1 MTIMG
6 QEVSL
11 TPEELESKEIIK
23 RYRHLLRAAKRV
35 KTKED
40 KKLIRDAFELA
51 LDAHKEMRRKS
62 GEPYIFHPLAVAQIA
77 AEEIGLG
84 ATSIACA
91 LLHDVVEDTE
101 IDLEFIKKKFGTH
114 VASIID
120 GLTKISGVFDEKNSP
135 QAENFRKMLL
145 TLSDDVRVI
154 LIKICDRLHNMRT
167 LEYMNRNSQLKIA
180 SETLYLYAPLAHR
193 LGIYGIKTELEDLSL
208 KYTEPEKYKEISK
221 KLSQTKEDRSKFI
234 KSFVKPIKMELD
246 NLGLK
251 YEIKGRP
258 KSIFSIYN
266 KMKKQQV
273 SFEQVYDLFAI
284 RIILDS
290 NHEFEKRDCWNV
302 YSVVTSIY
310 KPNTERLRDWISTPK
325 SNGYESLHITVMG
338 PFGKFVEVQIRT
350 QRMDDIA
357 ELGYAAHWKYKE
369 NAKEISNYDN
379 WLNNIRE
386 MLENPE
392 SNALDFVEEFHT
404 NFLSEEVFVFTPTGE
419 LKKLPINATTLDFA
433 FDIHS
438 DIGAKCI
445 GAKVNNKIVPLSHIL
460 QNGDQVEI
468 LTSAKQK
475 PTKDWLSYV
484 VTGKAKQRIKY
495 VLKEEKRQIAEVGK
509 ELLMKKFKSEK
520 VEFSKE
526 NVLLVTHYFK
536 AQSELD
542 LYYMIAKEVIGK
554 DKLKIKQLLNEEQIS
569 QREQLVNSIKHTI
582 DSKPKTESKKSDT
595 IIIGDDNIEMD
606 YSMARCCSPLP
617 GDEILGFITIGEG
630 IKIHRTN
637 CKNAISLMS
646 QYGYRV
652 LKTRWA
658 NEKLLAPESYE
669 TNIKIT
675 GIDGVGIVSKVT
687 DIISKDLKVNMKSI
701 SFESFDGTFEGK
713 VSVFLNDTSH
723 LQVLVDKIKSIDPYI
738 HVIRYSVD

>member
-1 MTIMG
+1 M
-6 QEVSL
+6 
-11 TPEELESKEIIK
+11 TPELTQTPEDLEKKEIIK

-35 KTKED
+35 TTKAD

-51 LDAHKEMRRKS
+51 VEHHKEMRRKS

-91 LLHDVVEDTE
+91 LMHDLVEDTE
-101 IDLEFIKKKFGTH
+101 VDLDFIKNKFG
-114 VASIID
+114 VQIAAIID

-167 LEYMNRNSQLKIA
+167 LEFMSRNSQLKIA

-193 LGIYGIKTELEDLSL
+193 LGIYSLKTEMEDLAL
-208 KYTEPEKYKEISK
+208 KYTEPEKYREISK
-221 KLSQTKEDRSKFI
+221 KLSQTKEDRDKFI
-234 KSFVKPIKMELD
+234 KAFVKPIKLELGEMD
-246 NLGLK
+246 MK
-251 YEIKGRP
+251 FEIKGRP
-258 KSIFSIYN
+258 KSIYSIYN

-290 NHEFEKRDCWNV
+290 SNENEKKDCWNA

-338 PFGKFVEVQIRT
+338 PMGRFVEVQIRT
-350 QRMDDIA
+350 QRMDELA
-357 ELGYAAHWKYKE
+357 ERGYAAHWKYKE

-392 SNALDFVEEFHT
+392 NSALDFVEEFHT
-404 NFLSEEVFVFTPTGE
+404 NFLSEEVFVFTPTGD
-419 LKKLPINATTLDFA
+419 LKKLPVKATALDFA

-445 GAKVNNKIVPLSHIL
+445 GAKVNNKIVPLSHVL

-468 LTSAKQK
+468 ITSAKQK
-475 PTKDWLSYV
+475 PNKDWLNYV
-484 VTGKAKQRIKY
+484 VTGKAKHRIKHL
-495 VLKEEKRQIAEVGK
+495 LKEEKRNVAELGK
-509 ELLMKKFKSEK
+509 EILIRKFKSEK
-520 VEFSKE
+520 VDFSKE
-526 NVLLVTHYFK
+526 NILTICNYFK

-542 LYYMIAKEVIGK
+542 FYFMISKEVIAKE
-554 DKLKIKQLLNEEQIS
+554 KLKIRQILNEEQIH
-569 QREQLVNSIKHTI
+569 QREHLVGSNKNTDKLKHENVKQ
-582 DSKPKTESKKSDT
+582 DA
-595 IIIGDDNIEMD
+595 IIIGDDNIQMD
-606 YSMARCCSPLP
+606 YSMAKCCSPLP
-617 GDEILGFITIGEG
+617 GDEIIGFVTIGEG
-630 IKIHRTN
+630 IKIHRSN

-646 QYGYRV
+646 QYSYRV
-652 LKTRWA
+652 IKSHWA
-658 NEKLLAPESYE
+658 SDKLLLPESYE
-669 TNIKIT
+669 TLLKIT
-675 GIDGVGIVSKVT
+675 GIDGVGIVSKIT
-687 DIISKDLKVNMKSI
+687 DIISKDLQVNMKSI
-701 SFESFDGTFEGK
+701 SFESFDGTFVGNLT
-713 VSVFLNDTSH
+713 VFLKDTSH
-723 LQVLVDKIKSIDPYI
+723 LQALIDKLKAIDPYMQ
-738 HVIRYSVD
+738 VTRLNVD

>member
-1 MTIMG
+1 MTHELT
-6 QEVSL
+6 Q
-11 TPEELESKEIIK
+11 TPEDLEKKEIIK

-35 KTKED
+35 TTKAD
-40 KKLIRDAFELA
+40 KQLIRDAFELA
-51 LDAHKEMRRKS
+51 VEHHKEMRRKS

-91 LLHDVVEDTE
+91 LMHDLVEDTE
-101 IDLEFIKKKFGTH
+101 VDLDFIKNKFG
-114 VASIID
+114 VQIAAIID
-120 GLTKISGVFDEKNSP
+120 GLTKISGVFDERNSP

-167 LEYMNRNSQLKIA
+167 LEFMSRNSQLKIA

-193 LGIYGIKTELEDLSL
+193 LGIYSLKTEMEDLAL
-208 KYTEPEKYKEISK
+208 KYTEPEKYREISK
-221 KLSQTKEDRSKFI
+221 KLSQTKEDRDKFI
-234 KSFVKPIKMELD
+234 RAFVKPIKLELGD
-246 NLGLK
+246 MGMK
-251 YEIKGRP
+251 FEIKGRP
-258 KSIFSIYN
+258 KSIYSIYN

-290 NHEFEKRDCWNV
+290 TPETEKKDCWNA

-338 PFGKFVEVQIRT
+338 PMGRFVEVQIRT
-350 QRMDDIA
+350 KRMDELA
-357 ELGYAAHWKYKE
+357 ERGYAAHWKYKE

-392 SNALDFVEEFHT
+392 NNALDFVEEFHT

-419 LKKLPINATTLDFA
+419 LKKLPVKATALDFA

-445 GAKVNNKIVPLSHIL
+445 GAKVNNKIVPLSHVL

-468 LTSAKQK
+468 ITSAKQK
-475 PTKDWLSYV
+475 PNKDWLHYV
-484 VTGKAKQRIKY
+484 VTGKAKQRIKHL
-495 VLKEEKRQIAEVGK
+495 LKEEKRQIAELGK
-509 ELLMKKFKSEK
+509 EILIRKFKSEK
-520 VEFSKE
+520 VDFNKD
-526 NVLLVTHYFK
+526 NILTVCNYFK

-542 LYYMIAKEVIGK
+542 FYFMISKEVIAKE
-554 DKLKIKQLLNEEQIS
+554 KLKIRQILS
-569 QREQLVNSIKHTI
+569 EDQINQREHLVSNIKNTE
-582 DSKPKTESKKSDT
+582 KPKHENVKQDA
-595 IIIGDDNIEMD
+595 IIIGDDNIQMD
-606 YSMARCCSPLP
+606 YTMAKCCSPLP
-617 GDEILGFITIGEG
+617 GDEIIGFVTIGEG
-630 IKIHRTN
+630 IKIHRSN

-646 QYGYRV
+646 QYSYRV
-652 LKTRWA
+652 IKSHWA
-658 NEKLLAPESYE
+658 SDKLLVPEAYE
-669 TNIKIT
+669 TVLKIT
-675 GIDGVGIVSKVT
+675 GIDGVGIVSKIT
-687 DIISKDLKVNMKSI
+687 DIISKDLQVNMKSI
-701 SFESFDGTFEGK
+701 SFESFDGTFEGNLT
-713 VSVFLNDTSH
+713 VFLNDTSH
-723 LQVLVDKIKSIDPYI
+723 LQALIDKLKAIDPYMQ
-738 HVIRYSVD
+738 VTRLNVD